1 MVALPDQLTKES
13 AIHRLRGSAMPSVS
27 RHFTRTYVI
36 FERNCYD
43 LGECFVSK
51 KVRLI
56 TTLRGCVLTRAF
68 LYLYLEMKLTHY
80 TAYCRVSSPTS
91 VVRAGSLLT

>member
-1 MVALPDQLTKES
+1 M
-13 AIHRLRGSAMPSVS
+13 HYRLRGSAIPSVS

-56 TTLRGCVLTRAF
+56 TTLRGCVLTRTS
-68 LYLYLEMKLTHY
+68 LYLYLETKLTHY

-91 VVRAGSLLT
+91 VVRAG